1 MASVSDAEVV
11 LDCDHSGITPR
22 LVTVPCPVPAAPPPG
37 PALPPRPPVE
47 MQLFSK
53 AGPRCGFQGKVAGGE
68 EHSTRGSVLATNGK
82 RVEGEPMKDMEKSP
96 SNGKQETVN
105 GQGKKRWVSN
115 KRDGSA
121 TSRAAGRSRQNIF
134 TIYQR
139 WLCKLNPAI
148 NFLVLSLFITLTN
161 LVRI

>member
-1 MASVSDAEVV
+1 MSMKCKNIQLEMSSGSWKWWCGAPQRNEDRDHLNQGGSWVSAWG
-11 LDCDHSGITPR
+11 CGI
-22 LVTVPCPVPAAPPPG
+22 
-37 PALPPRPPVE
+37 
-47 MQLFSK
+47 
-53 AGPRCGFQGKVAGGE
+53 QGKVAGGE